1 MSWRRAFVRRIFD
14 LESAD
19 GYDHPG
25 GDVKRRIYFGRDDR
39 LDDRDV
45 VWFGV
50 FQLEADRVDDARI
63 IVKFREVGPAVGV
76 AMCVVPGHKDER

>member
-39 LDDRDV
+39 LDDRDMAG
-45 VWFGV
+45 FPV
-50 FQLEADRVDDARI
+50 FELEADRMDDAG
-63 IVKFREVGPAVGV
+63 VFVEFGDVGPALGVGV
-76 AMCVVPGHKDER
+76 GVVPGHKDER